1 VAKKAKKAAKK
12 SVVKMKAKL
21 KKAASKK
28 AAPKKAVVKAAP
40 KKPLPTPPKKAVLVT
55 PKNSNSKQY
64 SQSEFFDC
72 VQSCCGFSSRRE
84 AKEFYANFS
93 GLIQSALKGGFKLVL
108 PGLGKMQ
115 VRRTKARKGINPLT
129 REPINI
135 PARRKVAFTPNKAL
149 KEAVL

>member
-1 VAKKAKKAAKK
+1 MAKKAKKAKK

-28 AAPKKAVVKAAP
+28 AAPAKKAVMKAAP

-55 PKNSNSKQY
+55 PKNGTTKQF